1 MHYLVVIDNQM
12 MHMPVPAATLLREIV
27 RLYVRDQRKQ
37 AKCGDGASTVQ
48 CHVLTELL
56 REEGLPQQALAERL
70 GLDKGWISRAVDTLV
85 TEGCISKQASEQD
98 RRSVVLSLTPAGR
111 TRARQLEQQLNDHAA
126 QLLAQVSQDHHAQ
139 VQESLRLLLNALTLA
154 PTDRAECGATALR
167 PATRRDWPQIKR
179 MLLEEGLP
187 QDGAQEHLAQFV
199 VGESDGK
206 LVCAGGLEV
215 YGVNALLRSVVVK
228 AGSRDQGW
236 GRQLLTCLTEQA
248 SGLGVTTLYLLTTT
262 AASYFS
268 NLGFVVVSRKRIP
281 DQLYQSH
288 EFQGAC
294 PASATAMKMLTS
306 ARRRRR

>member
-1 MHYLVVIDNQM
+1 MHHLVVIDNQI

-37 AKCGDGASTVQ
+37 ARCGDGASTVQ

-85 TEGCISKQASEQD
+85 TEGSISKQASELD

-111 TRARQLEQQLNDHAA
+111 TRARQLEQQLNNHAA
-126 QLLAQVSQDHHAQ
+126 QLLEQVSQDRHAQ
-139 VQESLRLLLNALTLA
+139 VQESLQLLLNALSPA
-154 PTDRAECGATALR
+154 PPDSAGGDAMALR
-167 PATRRDWPQIKR
+167 PATKQDWPEIKR
-179 MLLEEGLP
+179 MLRAEGLP
-187 QDGAQEHLAQFV
+187 LDGAQEHLGQFV
-199 VGESDGK
+199 VGETDGQ
-206 LVCAGGLEV
+206 LVCAGGLEM
-215 YGVNALLRSVVVK
+215 YGANALLRSVVVK

-236 GRQLLTCLTEQA
+236 GKQLLACLMQQA

-281 DQLYQSH
+281 DQLHQSH